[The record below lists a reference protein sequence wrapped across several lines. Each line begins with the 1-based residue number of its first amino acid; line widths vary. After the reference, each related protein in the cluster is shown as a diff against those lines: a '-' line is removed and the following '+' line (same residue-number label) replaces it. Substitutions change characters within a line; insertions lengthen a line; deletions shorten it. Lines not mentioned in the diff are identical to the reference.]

1 MLKIIKSI
9 AEWQQWRQSFNNQHM
24 SIGFVPTMGNLHQG
38 HLELVKRAQDDNDLV
53 VVSIFVNP
61 TQFNNPDDLQKYP
74 RTLQQDLEQLKAL
87 DVDMVFIPAIQ
98 DMYPLE
104 YRYQIKEVK
113 FSQKMEGQ
121 HRPGHFDG
129 VLTVVLKLLNLVQ
142 PQRVYFGEK
151 DYQQYQLIKDMVSA
165 LFLPIEVIAC
175 PIVRD
180 AHGLAL
186 SSRNNRLSQQGLD
199 SAREFAQL
207 LSQQSRSI
215 EATRSSLKE
224 AGYQIDY
231 VEDYQGR
238 RYAAVFVDDVR
249 LIDNIEIE

>member
-1 MLKIIKSI
+1 MLKIIKSVT
-9 AEWQQWRQSFNNQHM
+9 EWQQWRQGFNAQHM

-38 HLELVKRAQDDNDLV
+38 HLELVKQAQAENDFV

-74 RTLQQDLEQLKAL
+74 RTLQRDLDQLKAMG
-87 DVDMVFIPAIQ
+87 VDRVFIPAIQ

-104 YRYQIKEVK
+104 YRYQVKEVK
-113 FSQKMEGQ
+113 LSQQMEGQ
-121 HRPGHFDG
+121 HRAGHFDG

-180 AHGLAL
+180 AYGLAL
-186 SSRNNRLSQQGLD
+186 SSRNNRLSEEGVKK
-199 SAREFAQL
+199 AREFASQ
-207 LSQQSRSI
+207 LSQAVSAEVVANQ
-215 EATRSSLKE
+215 LKD

-238 RYAAVFVDDVR
+238 RYAAVYVEDVR